1 MRSLLPY
8 IERQIQQLT
17 DNVANKK
24 GVSRSLFSATKRW
37 FSPNRP
43 AGTAVP
49 VNNLM
54 FVHYVYSLLSAIL
67 KNENDFSYA
76 PDSMELQMR
85 KLGDLYFMFG
95 HYSMAYQAYHSAKRD
110 FNADQAWMY
119 YAGALEMAAL
129 SAFMAN
135 EANRKTFDY
144 MDESITTYLN
154 TCK

>member
-1 MRSLLPY
+1 
-8 IERQIQQLT
+8 
-17 DNVANKK
+17 
-24 GVSRSLFSATKRW
+24 
-37 FSPNRP
+37 
-43 AGTAVP
+43 
-49 VNNLM
+49 
-54 FVHYVYSLLSAIL
+54 
-67 KNENDFSYA
+67 
-76 PDSMELQMR
+76 MR

-95 HYSMAYQAYHSAKRD
+95 NYGMAYQAYHSAKRD
-110 FNADQAWMY
+110 FNADQAWLY

>member
-1 MRSLLPY
+1 
-8 IERQIQQLT
+8 
-17 DNVANKK
+17 
-24 GVSRSLFSATKRW
+24 
-37 FSPNRP
+37 
-43 AGTAVP
+43 
-49 VNNLM
+49 
-54 FVHYVYSLLSAIL
+54 
-67 KNENDFSYA
+67 
-76 PDSMELQMR
+76 MELQMR

-110 FNADQAWMY
+110 FNADQAWLY

-135 EANRKTFDY
+135 EPNRKTFDY

>member
-1 MRSLLPY
+1 
-8 IERQIQQLT
+8 
-17 DNVANKK
+17 
-24 GVSRSLFSATKRW
+24 
-37 FSPNRP
+37 
-43 AGTAVP
+43 
-49 VNNLM
+49 
-54 FVHYVYSLLSAIL
+54 
-67 KNENDFSYA
+67 
-76 PDSMELQMR
+76 MR

-110 FNADQAWMY
+110 FNADQAWLY